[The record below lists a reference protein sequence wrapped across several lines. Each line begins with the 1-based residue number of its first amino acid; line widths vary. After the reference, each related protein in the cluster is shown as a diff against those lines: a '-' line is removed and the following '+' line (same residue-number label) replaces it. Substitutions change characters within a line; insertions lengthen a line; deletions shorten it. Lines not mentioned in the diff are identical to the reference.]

1 MLPFHRRA
9 RSPRARHRA
18 VFIRSTFG
26 LGALILG
33 CSQPT
38 ASERLTNV
46 RLSVSSDTLLV
57 MDSARLVASATDAS
71 GHVVAG
77 AHLSWA
83 TSDPSVVSVTPSTPD
98 TTALI
103 VARAAGVATIVVSSG
118 SVRQSATIVVNAVV
132 NLSGVWDF
140 NDHVGA
146 CADTGSFSFMQDGAS
161 LQGSWQL
168 EGECGAGR
176 ATYNKG
182 PSQLDGNETADSV
195 TVHGPYSDSSCVYVF
210 ARGSA
215 TGDSLSGAV
224 VCSGSP
230 AGPFVMVRGRA
241 VAAIG
246 LPDTL
251 ETLVT
256 GDTDLIAARLTDAQ
270 ANPLF
275 LRPVQWS
282 SSAPNVATVTP
293 ADGQIAAVSVGSATI
308 TASSGTASAHLR
320 AVVSPFSIG
329 KALGDLHNAQ
339 GTAINRFGVVV
350 GSGEFHLGRQHAFR
364 WTADSGFT
372 DLGTLGGDTSQATA
386 INDAGTIVGNSLL
399 VDGTPAGFEWMPGSG
414 IVQLT
419 GMLEASAINN
429 KGDVVGHG
437 VLRDAMGNETA
448 LPPLTS
454 GNTVSSFVGATS
466 GINDAETVVGVDIEG
481 ILACVDGPCRVF
493 RTQVATGWSAAGVAK
508 RLWSPGA
515 ATAINA
521 GGATAGAIRTLRAP
535 FESAVVALG
544 SGAQR
549 LLPHAPHTAGDDS
562 AYALNTAGDAVGM
575 AGDTSGHRPV
585 LWPAA
590 GGVVV
595 LSDTAG
601 AALGINDARQI
612 VGYVIVNGVRR
623 AMLWTVTPAGVTSLA
638 RRAGAVAASARPI
651 AQVGPVVRQRAA
663 RPPSTSRQP

>member
-1 MLPFHRRA
+1 MLPFYFQA
-9 RSPRARHRA
+9 PSPRARRWA
-18 VFIRSTFG
+18 ASMLSTFG

-38 ASERLTNV
+38 ATERLTNV
-46 RLSVSSDTLLV
+46 RLSVASDTLLV
-57 MDSARLVASATDAS
+57 KDSARLVATATDAS
-71 GHVVAG
+71 GHVIAG

-83 TSDPSVVSVTPSTPD
+83 TSDPAIVTVTPSTSD

-118 SVRQSATIVVNAVV
+118 AVRQSATIVVNAVV
-132 NLSGVWDF
+132 DLSGVWDF

-146 CADTGSFSFMQDGAS
+146 CADTGSFSFTQDGAS

-168 EGECGAGR
+168 EGACGAGR
-176 ATYNKG
+176 APYIKG

-195 TVHGPYSDSSCVYVF
+195 TVHGPLSDSSCVYVF

-230 AGPFVMVRGRA
+230 AGTFVMVHGRA

-256 GDTDLIAARLTDAQ
+256 GDTVLIAARLTDAQ

-339 GTAINRFGVVV
+339 ATAINRFGVVV

-372 DLGTLGGDTSQATA
+372 DLGTLGGEMSQASA

-399 VDGTPAGFEWMPGSG
+399 ADGIPAGFEWMPGSG

-419 GMLEASAINN
+419 GMPEASAINN

-448 LPPLTS
+448 LTPLTS
-454 GNTVSSFVGATS
+454 RNTVSSFVGGTT

-481 ILACVDGPCRVF
+481 ILACIGGPCRIF
-493 RTQVATGWSAAGVAK
+493 RTQVAAGWSAAGVAT
-508 RLWSPGA
+508 RLWLPGA

-521 GGATAGAIRTLRAP
+521 GGTTAGAIRTVQPP
-535 FESAVVALG
+535 FESAVLALP

-595 LSDTAG
+595 LSDTTG

-612 VGYVIVNGVRR
+612 VGYVTVSGVRR
-623 AMLWTVTPAGVTSLA
+623 AMLWTVTPAGVASLA
-638 RRAGAVAASARPI
+638 RRAGAAVTRARTI
-651 AQVGPVVRQRAA
+651 AQRGPVVRQVVL